1 MYKAIVRYKN
11 AGLKVE
17 LGSYADY
24 ADAVNAIK
32 ASYLD
37 TLFSS
42 TDAQAFMRSTS
53 YDSIRMEGATDITAW
68 DGSNDLSW
76 YVELA

>member
-1 MYKAIVRYKN
+1 MYKAIMKYKN

-42 TDAQAFMRSTS
+42 NDVQAFMRSTG